1 MKIMIQWSF
10 QANSP
15 AVLVLLPLLLLQHRT
30 TRVMVV
36 VAAVIIR
43 LWSLALDDAII
54 YQPKRV
60 EGAWVR
66 FWQPFHSTGKKHPED
81 PKCRDP
87 EKAVE
92 DPLGEEPRINSL
104 TTAARISNFLRDRS
118 PRELGRRCTHVVSRL
133 FRSI

>member
-1 MKIMIQWSF
+1 MKIMILPIF

-15 AVLVLLPLLLLQHRT
+15 AVFVLLLLLLQHRT

-43 LWSLALDDAII
+43 LWSLVLDDAII
-54 YQPKRV
+54 YQPKGV

-92 DPLGEEPRINSL
+92 DPLEEEPRINSL
-104 TTAARISNFLRDRS
+104 TTAVRVSDFLRDRS
-118 PRELGRRCTHVVSRL
+118 PRDLGRTHVVSRL

>member
-1 MKIMIQWSF
+1 MKIMIQPSF

-15 AVLVLLPLLLLQHRT
+15 AVFVLLLLLLLQHRT
-30 TRVMVV
+30 KRVKVV

-43 LWSLALDDAII
+43 RWSLVLDDAII
-54 YQPKRV
+54 YQPKGV

-92 DPLGEEPRINSL
+92 DPLEEEPRINSL
-104 TTAARISNFLRDRS
+104 TTAVRVSDFLRDRS
-118 PRELGRRCTHVVSRL
+118 PQELGRRCTHVVSRL

>member
-1 MKIMIQWSF
+1 MKIMIQGSF

-15 AVLVLLPLLLLQHRT
+15 AVLVLLLLLLLLLQHRT

-36 VAAVIIR
+36 VVAVIIR
-43 LWSLALDDAII
+43 RWSLALDDAII
-54 YQPKRV
+54 YQPKGV

-66 FWQPFHSTGKKHPED
+66 FWQPFHSNGKKHPED

-92 DPLGEEPRINSL
+92 DPLEEESRINSL
-104 TTAARISNFLRDRS
+104 TTAA
-118 PRELGRRCTHVVSRL
+118 
-133 FRSI
+133 

>member
-15 AVLVLLPLLLLQHRT
+15 AVLVLLLLLLLLLQHRT

-36 VAAVIIR
+36 VAAAVIIR
-43 LWSLALDDAII
+43 RWSLALDDAII
-54 YQPKRV
+54 YQPKGV

-66 FWQPFHSTGKKHPED
+66 FWQPFHSNGKKHPEN

-92 DPLGEEPRINSL
+92 DPLEEEPRINSL
-104 TTAARISNFLRDRS
+104 TTAA
-118 PRELGRRCTHVVSRL
+118 
-133 FRSI
+133 

>member
-15 AVLVLLPLLLLQHRT
+15 AVLVLLLLLLQHRT

-36 VAAVIIR
+36 LASLIIR
-43 LWSLALDDAII
+43 RWSLVLDDAII
-54 YQPKRV
+54 YQPKGV

-81 PKCRDP
+81 PKRRDP

-92 DPLGEEPRINSL
+92 DPLEEEPWINSL
-104 TTAARISNFLRDRS
+104 TTAARISNILRDRS
-118 PRELGRRCTHVVSRL
+118 PRELDRRCTHVVSRL
-133 FRSI
+133 FLSI